1 MPYTRVV
8 RSGDSLEVYEYATKP
23 HGFTTFRKKGVRRKK
38 GSTGS
43 NRAELLRR
51 VDNVYRA
58 KRSFQRLVRS
68 NFRPVE
74 QPALL
79 TLTMF
84 ETLSVAHAYAALTVF
99 FGRLRALAGAGFR
112 YIAVPE
118 FQKRGSVHFHILIW
132 GLPKKY
138 AKRERSYRTLQHLWQ
153 RGFVDCVQTDGSP
166 KLVGY
171 LTKYMSKAMFDQRL
185 FGAKAYSA
193 SRNALRPLLFRLDEE
208 FDDVA
213 DYFLPVSN
221 SPLQD
226 RQFMTQWLGKG
237 RYRLY
242 N

>member
-1 MPYTRVV
+1 VGYSKVIQ
-8 RSGDSLEVYEYATKP
+8 SGNILEIYEYQKQLPERRNKPKKDRVGGKKSAT
-23 HGFTTFRKKGVRRKK
+23 RR
-38 GSTGS
+38 S
-43 NRAELLRR
+43 
-51 VDNVYRA
+51 DNASRL
-58 KRSFQRLVRS
+58 KRHFIR
-68 NFRPVE
+68 
-74 QPALL
+74 
-79 TLTMF
+79 
-84 ETLSVAHAYAALTVF
+84 
-99 FGRLRALAGAGFR
+99 LAGANLVGTECPLFFTFTMVEIVRIEIAYRIFTAFIQKLRRQYGLHWR

-118 FQKRGSVHFHILIW
+118 FQKRGAVHFHVLFW
-132 GLPKKY
+132 GLPEKIEID
-138 AKRERSYRTLQHLWQ
+138 ERNTRTIQRLWA
-153 RGFVDCVQTDGSP
+153 RGFVDCFRTDGSP